1 MKPIDY
7 ILKNLSH
14 LNMIVLKQLITDAGE
29 TVSEEIYDYLKQTP
43 LNTNTALLKQFG
55 LDIEVSKPEPKVII
69 LK

>member
-1 MKPIDY
+1 
-7 ILKNLSH
+7 
-14 LNMIVLKQLITDAGE
+14 MIVLKQLITDAGE